1 MGKIIT
7 AALLLVIITFLG
19 CKKDNVTD
27 ASSNGNIPVIANTS
41 NALAFT
47 LAANSY
53 TANTEYDLTFTTD
66 SLACSIIISNQTLGS
81 ASLTIVDSNNSVVY
95 SNAQLSNQVFAYTQA
110 NKGIPRKIK
119 INFSNYTGSFSFAL
133 AKSGKS

>member
-19 CKKDNVTD
+19 CKKDNITE
-27 ASSNGNIPVIANTS
+27 ASSNGNIPVIANTA
-41 NALAFT
+41 NAFAFT

-66 SLACSIIISNQTLGS
+66 SLACSIIISNQTSGS
-81 ASLTIVDSNNSVVY
+81 ASLTIVDSINSVVY

>member
-7 AALLLVIITFLG
+7 AALLLVIITLLG
-19 CKKDNVTD
+19 CKKDSVTD
-27 ASSNGNIPVIANTS
+27 ASSNSNIPVIANTA
-41 NALAFT
+41 NAFAFT

-53 TANTEYDLTFTTD
+53 SANTEYDLTFTTD
-66 SLACSIIISNQTLGS
+66 SLACSIIISNQTSGN

-95 SNAQLSNQVFAYTQA
+95 SNAQLSNQVSAYTLA

-119 INFSNYTGSFSFAL
+119 INFSNYTGSFNFAL